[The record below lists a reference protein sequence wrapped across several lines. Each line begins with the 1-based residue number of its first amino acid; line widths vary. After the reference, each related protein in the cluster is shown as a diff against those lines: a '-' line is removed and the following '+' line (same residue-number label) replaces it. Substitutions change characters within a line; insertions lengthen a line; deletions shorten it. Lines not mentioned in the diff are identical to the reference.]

1 MQPLMVTLNTKKT
14 SFLIEFFGNQV
25 HVNLFFKIIDLTLG
39 RFSIDFNIVCWM
51 PVIRATTLIAYFHDT
66 ISIAVIGGGGG

>member
-39 RFSIDFNIVCWM
+39 RFSIDFNIVCW
-51 PVIRATTLIAYFHDT
+51 VLEIHATT
-66 ISIAVIGGGGG
+66 